1 MAVQWLKLLPSN
13 TGGEGSIPD
22 WGAGRPPPPQHAW
35 QPRNQNKSN
44 ILTNNGSH

>member
-22 WGAGRPPPPQHAW
+22 WGAGPPPPPTTCLAAKKPKQK
-35 QPRNQNKSN
+35 QYFNK
-44 ILTNNGSH
+44 

>member
-22 WGAGRPPPPQHAW
+22 WGAGPPPPTTCLAAKKPKQK
-35 QPRNQNKSN
+35 QYFNK
-44 ILTNNGSH
+44 